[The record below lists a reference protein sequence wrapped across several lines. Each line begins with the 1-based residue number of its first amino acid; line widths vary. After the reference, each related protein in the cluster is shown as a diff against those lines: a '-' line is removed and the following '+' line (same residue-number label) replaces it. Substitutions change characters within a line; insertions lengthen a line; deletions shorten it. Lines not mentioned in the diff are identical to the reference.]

1 MPEQAQAS
9 IIKGPHQ
16 SSIPKEDRP
25 YFQDIQ
31 SDQGTQYPDHAET
44 SGFDETQNHLY
55 AALNDETCLRM
66 TPFTDYTQAA
76 FVFYETTGF

>member
-9 IIKGPHQ
+9 TIRVDRHMIN
-16 SSIPKEDRP
+16 PKESTP

-66 TPFTDYTQAA
+66 TPFTDYTQAT